1 MFGSCLL
8 VILPGTTP
16 TLIASPGLEV
26 LVKAQL
32 PDDTVPKDI
41 VAEFYPHRVSVSV
54 KGSVLLSGT
63 PAIDLDFE
71 EAGNLLG
78 LFSRAGT

>member
-1 MFGSCLL
+1 
-8 VILPGTTP
+8 
-16 TLIASPGLEV
+16 

-71 EAGNLLG
+71 EVGNLLG
-78 LFSRAGT
+78 LFSGVGEA